1 MPGRNDVPAIGVKE
15 LKERRD
21 RKRPHVLVDVREPG
35 EYATAKIEGSLLIPL
50 GQLMSRVGEIPK
62 DLEVIVHCHHGGR
75 SAQAVRW
82 LLQNG
87 VKDVKNLDGGI
98 DAWSCEIDPQVPRY

>member
-1 MPGRNDVPAIGVKE
+1 MPGRNDIPAIGVKE

-21 RKRPHVLVDVREPG
+21 QKRPHVLIDVREPD
-35 EYATAKIEGSLLIPL
+35 EHATAKIEGSLLIPL
-50 GQLMSRVGEIPK
+50 GQLMGRAGEIPK
-62 DLEVIVHCHHGGR
+62 DREVIVHCHHGGR

-87 VKDVKNLDGGI
+87 VKDAKNLDGGI
-98 DAWSCEIDPQVPRY
+98 DAWSCEIDPEVPRY